1 MSQTVIT
8 QAFEALKA
16 QEAANGGVITL
27 DEFVFASVPNLNITD
42 PIDRSEGLP
51 PAAQIVHRQSVS
63 KTGMVNSNAVVYS
76 VVLGADV
83 GDFEFNWVGLLNK
96 ASGAVAMI
104 VHAPLQ
110 KKIKTASGQQGNV
123 LTRSFLMEYNGA
135 STQTQIITPADTW
148 QIDFTA
154 RLNGVDER
162 IRQENKDTYG
172 AASFLKDGF
181 LVTGANGN
189 YQVKKGAA
197 YIEGLRAELLFDQ
210 AVAVASRPSKIW
222 VDVCWRGTLTS
233 VWATSTK
240 ITVADTLANYIEGDE
255 QHYVFAIADILAD
268 GTVVDLR
275 QANTM
280 AQLMGLTAEA
290 NVIPYFD
297 KDAKLKKS
305 ALSDF
310 IRQLL
315 AIPDAAGALDK
326 LGLSRPDGAMH
337 IGIAPGRTQQDK
349 NAETVSIDDFKTADN
364 NDDAAIAAAIA
375 HVVSTGGELKGS
387 RTYQCSAGI
396 VLPSGRYS
404 LNLTGSKFIFDA
416 GVSVA
421 VTIGTAGADPYRGAV
436 RGLQIEKASFSGSDI
451 GVLLYNC
458 VEAGIENIVVTNFSK
473 AVACIPGAS
482 SRVAYSI
489 IENPTFTNHEYGF
502 YAKPPASSYVNEN
515 TVIGGRFASNV
526 NGRLVDQIYLDNSTG
541 QGVQHNRFIGVSIE
555 GYNGT
560 GACGRTAINVVNDAN
575 QNIFSFCR
583 TEKYGTGWSSGFS
596 AIFGDNTSGNL
607 LEDTRIDV
615 TISDVSGLNQ
625 WDTRLGGMKRVGH
638 STAVSA
644 TPMLKLIRQQPL
656 NNPDTKFAIDVED
669 TYSASGDVGL
679 IRYQSRR
686 GSGNVVEITTFYGTV
701 LKITGEGEFLTAI
714 KTASVETTSA
724 DPNYF
729 NGRIGTVGT
738 KTLTPATGATGLLVY
753 SNTSSNTGGVGA
765 EFITNN
771 VAGRHHISFS
781 NPNGV
786 VGSVSTSANGTAFNT
801 SSDGRLKFGI
811 EDAEDAGE
819 IIDAMRVRQFY
830 WKSDGSFQ
838 AYGVIAQEFYEVFP
852 DAVTTGGDDQK
863 AKWSVDYS
871 KPVPLL
877 IKEMQQLRKRVK
889 ALEDAL

>member
-16 QEAANGGVITL
+16 QEAANHGVVTL

-42 PIDRSEGLP
+42 PISRTEGLP
-51 PAAQIVHRQSVS
+51 PAAQIVHRQAVS

-96 ASGAVAMI
+96 ASGVVAMI
-104 VHAPLQ
+104 VHAPSQ

-135 STQTQIITPADTW
+135 STQTNITTPADTW

-162 IRQENKDTYG
+162 IRLENIDTYG

-181 LVTGANGN
+181 LVSAANGS

-210 AVAVASRPSKIW
+210 AVVVASLPSKIW

-233 VWATSTK
+233 VWAAATK
-240 ITVADTLANYIEGDE
+240 ITVADTLANYVTGDE
-255 QHYVFAIADILAD
+255 QHYVYAIAEVLDD

-275 QANTM
+275 QASAS
-280 AQLMGLTAEA
+280 AQLMGLSAEA

-297 KDAKLKKS
+297 KNAKLKKS
-305 ALSDF
+305 ALSEF
-310 IRQLL
+310 IRQFL
-315 AIPDAAGALDK
+315 AIPDAEGALER
-326 LGLSRPDGAMH
+326 LGLTKPDGAKH
-337 IGIAPGRTQQDK
+337 IVIARGRTQSDK
-349 NAETVSIDDFKTADN
+349 NAETVSIDDFKTPDN
-364 NDDAAIAAAIA
+364 DDDAAISAAIA
-375 HVVSTGGELKGS
+375 HVVSTGGELVGT
-387 RTYQCSAGI
+387 RAYQCSAGI
-396 VLPSGRYS
+396 VLPTGRYS
-404 LNLTGSKFIFDA
+404 LNLTGSKFIFAA

-421 VTIGTAGADPYRGAV
+421 VTVGTAGADPYRGAI
-436 RGLQIEKASFSGSDI
+436 RGLQIEKASFAGSDI
-451 GVLLYNC
+451 GVLLLNC
-458 VEAGIENIVVTNFSK
+458 VEAALESPVVTNFSK
-473 AVACIPGAS
+473 AIACIPGAS
-482 SRVAYSI
+482 SRVAYSTI
-489 IENPTFTNHEYGF
+489 FNPTLTNHEYGF

-526 NGRLVDQIYLDNSTG
+526 NGRLIDQIYLDNATG
-541 QGVQHNRFIGVSIE
+541 QGVQHNRFNGVSIE
-555 GYNGT
+555 GYNGA

-583 TEKYGTGWSSGFS
+583 TEKYGAGWSSGFS
-596 AIFGDNTSGNL
+596 AVFGANTSGNF

-625 WDTRLGGMKRVGH
+625 WDTRLGGIKRVGH
-638 STAVSA
+638 DTSVSA
-644 TPMLKLIRQQPL
+644 APMLKLIRQQPL
-656 NNPDTKFAIDVED
+656 NNPATKFAIDVED

-714 KTASVETTSA
+714 KTASIETTSA

-738 KTLTPATGATGLLVY
+738 KNLTPATGATGLLVY

-771 VAGRHHISFS
+771 VAGRQHISFS

-786 VGSVSTSANGTAFNT
+786 VGSISTSANATSFNT
-801 SSDGRLKFGI
+801 SSDEHLKFGVK
-811 EDAEDAGE
+811 DADPSGD
-819 IIDAMRVRQFY
+819 IIDAIQVRQFD
-830 WKSDGSFQ
+830 WKADGSHQ
-838 AYGVIAQEFYEVFP
+838 DYGFIAQELHKVFP
-852 DAVTTGGDDQK
+852 YAVTDGGDDED
-863 AKWSVDYS
+863 AMWSVDYS
-871 KPVPLL
+871 KLVPLL
-877 IKEMQQLRKRVK
+877 VKEMQQLRKHMK
-889 ALEDAL
+889 ALEGK